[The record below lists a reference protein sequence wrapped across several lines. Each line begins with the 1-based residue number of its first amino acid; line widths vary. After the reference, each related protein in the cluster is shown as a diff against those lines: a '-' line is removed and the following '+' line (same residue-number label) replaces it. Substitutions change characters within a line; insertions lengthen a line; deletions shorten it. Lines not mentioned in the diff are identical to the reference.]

1 MWRRLAFF
9 LSLCLPAAACSNSYV
24 LTDSARQI
32 TLGPAL
38 PGTVVELS
46 ACGACVFGEPDQVF
60 AVPPNF
66 AQINFY
72 RLSSLDGGYYHKPGT
87 CDCFVGEVWMYFNS
101 NIQPYPD
108 GNPERVVVTGS
119 GFDTPSSSGYGQTV
133 PTTQEDCQRY
143 YRATRMWEKKEGTDT
158 WSQIGKQI
166 NTGTWSGGSG
176 GSCNIGSAMT
186 YSPFPSNT
194 NQARKVR
201 VAVKVLVRET
211 AQKAAVETSQPPP
224 K

>member
-9 LSLCLPAAACSNSYV
+9 LSLCLPVAACSNTYV
-24 LTDSARQI
+24 LSDSAQEI
-32 TLGPAL
+32 TLAPSI
-38 PGTVVELS
+38 PGTVVELN

-72 RLSSLDGGYYHKPGT
+72 
-87 CDCFVGEVWMYFNS
+87 
-101 NIQPYPD
+101 PD
-108 GNPERVVVTGS
+108 GNPERVVVTGNA
-119 GFDTPSSSGYGQTV
+119 FDTPSSSGYGQTV

-158 WSQIGKQI
+158 WVQVGKQI
-166 NTGTWSGGSG
+166 NTGSWSGGSG
-176 GSCNIGSAMT
+176 GSCSIGGALT
-186 YSPFPSNT
+186 YSPLPSTT
-194 NQARKVR
+194 NQARRLR
-201 VAVKVLVRET
+201 VAVKVLERET
-211 AQKAAVETSQPPP
+211 AQKAAVEISQPPP